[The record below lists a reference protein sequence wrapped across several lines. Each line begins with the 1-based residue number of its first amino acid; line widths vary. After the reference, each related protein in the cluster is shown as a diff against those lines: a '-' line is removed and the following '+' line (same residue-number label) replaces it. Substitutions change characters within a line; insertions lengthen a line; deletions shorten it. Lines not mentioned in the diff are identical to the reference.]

1 MSYLNYP
8 EKYPTLLKYKEAQNI
23 FNDKLS
29 HYLSLEDKYNK
40 LVEKQ
45 VNSAKWKVVHGE
57 LQNIVATGSTNIW
70 GYNSSGARIFTCKK
84 PCLDGKW
91 ESVGGSIKDIAGDKT
106 DIYGIGMN
114 NTLYTIPQNNSSGWK
129 NMGNKQFDK
138 ITTNRSTSIIGNKNQ
153 FSVNLR
159 ITLKGSGEKDTYDVS
174 VRTSLNNIALRMD
187 DKTVYNQA
195 VSMGVN
201 NDPNS
206 STLTFNSKTTKINN
220 IIFNVSNS
228 KHNRNRGGFHFENP
242 FKPSHVRY
250 PYLSYLKI
258 ELLTASGS
266 YDTLY
271 ASNINISTGG
281 GNGSYGVSL
290 GNGIKIGANLFQCT
304 KPCPD
309 NAWHHIDTDKEI
321 QDISADES
329 YIYMTDTNNILWRCA
344 GTCGSGT
351 WEKDP
356 IGSAKKV
363 DASGKTALRVIAS
376 DNMLWERD
384 KNKWGQEWTPTNK
397 VISNMSMSDTSSEHL
412 LNEDIEGTL
421 WTIEPNG
428 NIEIA
433 LRPPYQKWRSEKN
446 RNATI
451 GLENVNKT
459 STGDWDFLGNFNNYK
474 GCKFAS
480 LNAKRPYDKIT
491 YFNDAYNSPNLKNT
505 CWGNKIGGAF
515 KNKTDWNVKTG
526 YPPYGMTQLGGMEG
540 VALLHE
546 MKKLNADL
554 ILRTKELERMTIPN
568 NAIAQTMIKQKTAIT
583 KKMQAYAKNLES
595 DRSKIILL
603 EKQNQKLDGK
613 KENSSLIMTQKQS
626 AYIGIGI
633 LMAMLLV
640 ITAKQLKK

>member
-8 EKYPTLLKYKEAQNI
+8 KKYPTLLKYKEAQNI
-23 FNDKLS
+23 FNDRLS
-29 HYLSLEDKYNK
+29 YYLSLEDKYNK

-45 VNSAKWKVVHGE
+45 VVSAKWSIIPGKLEDV
-57 LQNIVATGSTNIW
+57 VATGNSNVW
-70 GYNSSGARIFTCKK
+70 GYNSSGDVYTCKK

-91 ESVGGSIKDIAGDKT
+91 EKTDGQVKAMAGDRKH
-106 DIYGIGMN
+106 IYGVGTDDNIYIRTQTN
-114 NTLYTIPQNNSSGWK
+114 KSKWK
-129 NMGNKQFDK
+129 MVGKKQLDK
-138 ITTNRSTSIIGNKNQ
+138 ITTNKSTSIIGSKGQ

-159 ITLKGSGEKDTYDVS
+159 ITLKGSGEKDTYDES
-174 VRTSLNNIALRMD
+174 VRTVLTNISIKLD
-187 DKTVYNQA
+187 DKMVHNQA
-195 VSMGVN
+195 VSVGIDN
-201 NDPNS
+201 NPNT
-206 STLTFNSKTTKINN
+206 STITFNSTTTAINY
-220 IIFNVSNS
+220 IVFGVGNS
-228 KHNRNRGGFHFENP
+228 KHNRNRHGFHFENP
-242 FKPSHVRY
+242 FKPDHVKY
-250 PYLSYLKI
+250 PNLSYLKI
-258 ELLTASGS
+258 EILSESGT
-266 YDTLY
+266 YNTLY
-271 ASNINISTGG
+271 ASNINVSTGG
-281 GNGSYGVSL
+281 GNGNYGVSL
-290 GNGIKIGANLFQCT
+290 GNGIRIGHSLFQCT
-304 KPCPD
+304 KPCS
-309 NAWHHIDTDKEI
+309 NNQWANIDTDKEI
-321 QDISADES
+321 QDISADDS
-329 YIYMTDTNNILWRCA
+329 YIYMTDKDDMLWRCA
-344 GTCGSGT
+344 GTCGSGH

-363 DASGKTALRVIAS
+363 DASGKRALRVIGS

-397 VISNMSMSDTSSEHL
+397 VISNMSMSDTSSKHL
-412 LNEDIEGTL
+412 INEDIEGTL
-421 WTIEPNG
+421 WTIEPNN

-433 LRPPYQKWRSEKN
+433 LRPPYQKWRDEKGI
-446 RNATI
+446 NATV

-459 STGDWDFLGNFNNYK
+459 STDDWDFIGNFNNYQ

-480 LNAKRPYDKIT
+480 LNTKKPYDKIT

-505 CWGNKIGGAF
+505 CWGNKIGGTF
-515 KNKTDWNVKTG
+515 KNKSDSNVTTG

-546 MKKLNADL
+546 MKKVNAEL

-568 NAIAQTMIKQKTAIT
+568 NAAAKSMIKQKTAIT
-583 KKMQAYAKNLES
+583 KKMQAYAQNLEA

-613 KENSSLIMTQKQS
+613 KESSSLIMTQKQS